1 MNDAVDGDPALWHLI
16 TARREAALAT
26 LRRDGMPQLSNVL
39 YLADPGTKTIRIS
52 TTADR
57 AKAKNVRRDPRAA
70 IHVAGDDFWA
80 YAVAEGAVTLS
91 KVASRPDDE
100 AVAELAQVHNAFY
113 GSQPGEEFAQTMIDQ
128 RRLVLRLHVRR
139 VYGLIATGGRRP
151 VQVTETPPRTE
162 RAQAIE

>member
-1 MNDAVDGDPALWHLI
+1 MSEAVDGDRALWELI
-16 TARREAALAT
+16 TARSEAVLAT
-26 LRRDGMPQLSNVL
+26 IQLDGTPHLTNVL
-39 YLADPGTKTIRIS
+39 YLADSGTKTIRIS

-57 AKAKNVRRDPRAA
+57 AKAENVRRDPRAA

-91 KVASRPDDE
+91 NVASQPDDE

-113 GSQPGEEFAQTMIDQ
+113 GPQPGEEFSQTMIKQ
-128 RRLVLRLHVRR
+128 RRLVLRLQVRR

-151 VQVTETPPRTE
+151 VGSGH
-162 RAQAIE
+162 